1 MPKFQIVSPH
11 DPVECLLAI
20 GEMAAHNPELMEAA
34 LLGCHYGDHTAYAVI
49 EASGEEEA
57 RSNLPDSLRKRARVS
72 QVESFDIEEF
82 RAVHD
87 SVHMAPDSRRKR

>member
-11 DPVECLLAI
+11 DPAECLLAI
-20 GEMAAHNPELMEAA
+20 GDMVTHNPELMEAA
-34 LLGCHYGDHTAYAVI
+34 LMGCHNGDHTAYAVV
-49 EASGEEEA
+49 EASSEEEA

-82 RAVHD
+82 RDVHD
-87 SVHMAPDSRRKR
+87 SVRMAPDSRRKR